1 MITRCGSRSWR
12 EERAPTLGIGIQI
25 IMNPDGVL
33 SNAGGSTMRRNQK
46 LAARPF
52 RAHIS
57 FVLPDETP
65 TPEQIAIFRQMT
77 PERRLSLAEQL
88 YWTARELKAAWLR
101 ARHPEWTEQQ
111 IS

>member
-1 MITRCGSRSWR
+1 MGELLYEQRH
-12 EERAPTLGIGIQI
+12 
-25 IMNPDGVL
+25 D
-33 SNAGGSTMRRNQK
+33 QK
-46 LAARPF
+46 LAVAAF

-57 FVLPDETP
+57 FVLPDEKP

-101 ARHPEWTEQQ
+101 ARHPEWTEQKVSQ
-111 IS
+111 EVTRLFLHART